1 VISGTTTAAS
11 FPIHHARGQQ
21 PRDDHGAAEGQ
32 DGQERARGHAHNAE
46 RRHAHHMKRETS
58 AVTIAALTT
67 TSIAASMLR
76 L

>member
-1 VISGTTTAAS
+1 ML
-11 FPIHHARGQQ
+11 
-21 PRDDHGAAEGQ
+21 
-32 DGQERARGHAHNAE
+32 HNAE